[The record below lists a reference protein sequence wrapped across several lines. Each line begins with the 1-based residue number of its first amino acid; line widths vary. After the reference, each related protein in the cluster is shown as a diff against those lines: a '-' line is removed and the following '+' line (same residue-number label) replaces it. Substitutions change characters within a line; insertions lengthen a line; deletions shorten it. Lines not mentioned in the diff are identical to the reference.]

1 MDKSK
6 ENTRVA
12 DLMKLMT
19 INSGRDFETKIFMGI
34 KNPAIFNDAHED
46 YTGLMILR
54 YAVAAGLIDWD
65 DLEWIKEHVNSESG
79 N

>member
-12 DLMKLMT
+12 DLMSMDA
-19 INSGRDFETKIFMGI
+19 SVVQTKIIMGI
-34 KNPAIFNDAHED
+34 ENPAIFNNLMEN
-46 YTGLMILR
+46 GLSNLNMWP

-65 DLEWIKEHVNSESG
+65 DLKWIKEHVNSESG